1 MAMAE
6 DGGGVYVGEKV
17 SRQGDMG
24 EGLKL
29 EILREEDGDLIVSI
43 MGVHDRFSP
52 DHAIQFCV
60 PGTGGGSSRHTF
72 KALQDLRV
80 AMALDEQERK
90 QPVPDRSINVVLSNL
105 NDERPNYGGV
115 VIPREAM
122 QAAFLKF
129 NERLSA
135 AGGLRV
141 ELGTPK
147 PDLFEK
153 PGDYARRIVST
164 VDETKVCGKLE
175 AIRIEGNQVV
185 AKFTKTGPMAHVLTD
200 LSYPKD
206 YVFGIRYLS
215 GIDGEGKKTFVGP
228 MTWSVVAPER

>member
-6 DGGGVYVGEKV
+6 DGGGVYVGQKV

-29 EILREEDGDLIVSI
+29 EILREADGDLIVSI
-43 MGVHDRFSP
+43 MGVHDKFSP

-60 PGTGGGSSRHTF
+60 PGTGGGTSRHTF

-90 QPVPDRSINVVLSNL
+90 QPIPDRYITVVLSHL
-105 NDERPNYGGV
+105 NDERPNYSGV

-129 NERLSA
+129 SERLRA
-135 AGGLRV
+135 KGGLRV

-153 PGDYARRIVST
+153 ADHYMNRLVNT

-175 AIRIEGNQVV
+175 NIRIEGNQVV
-185 AKFTKTGPMAHVLTD
+185 ARFTKTGPMADRLAD

-215 GIDGEGKKTFVGP
+215 GLDGEGKKTFVGP